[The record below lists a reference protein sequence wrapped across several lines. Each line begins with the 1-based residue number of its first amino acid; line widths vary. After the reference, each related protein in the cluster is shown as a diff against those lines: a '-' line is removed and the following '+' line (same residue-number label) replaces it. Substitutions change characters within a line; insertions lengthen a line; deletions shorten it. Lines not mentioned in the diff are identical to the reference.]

1 MHINNQR
8 IMAGSSAWHDVV
20 HIQKTAQVTS
30 SADGLVIGGGGYSRE
45 WISKEVK
52 SAAVTT

>member
-20 HIQKTAQVTS
+20 HIQKTALLQLMGWS
-30 SADGLVIGGGGYSRE
+30 LVVEAIRASELVRR
-45 WISKEVK
+45 
-52 SAAVTT
+52 

>member
-45 WISKEVK
+45 
-52 SAAVTT
+52 